1 MNANRPPTPS
11 SNSPVADSAFARVAH
26 RACAP
31 VAAEA
36 NAPVAVIDIG
46 SNSIK
51 TLVAARSAN
60 TATSATITVEALFS
74 RSMEARIS
82 AGADWL
88 KGRSQLA
95 PEALAEALTAIE
107 ALLADCAAYSPK
119 QIALV
124 GTSAIRDAANGS
136 EFIELVRAKTGHAIR
151 ILSGTEEAAAIGRG
165 LLCDPALQSA
175 KTLNQS
181 LYAFDL
187 GGGSLECLALRSG
200 KVVTAQSLPL
210 GSVRLMRGLVK
221 NPEAP
226 LAPDEREAIRAH
238 VTEAFAHAGFP
249 FDFSPPSTAEKP
261 QVIGTGG
268 LWFNVRQM
276 LAAMDGNGAE
286 LAPPFLPREKIESV
300 LETAAR
306 LPLAERRQLPGI
318 SPGRADILPAALTTM
333 LTVLDLGHF
342 SGLQHSAYNLRFGIA
357 AELLATCAGRRE
369 PTRLTHLSPPS
380 RR

>member
-1 MNANRPPTPS
+1 MNANRPPTDRA
-11 SNSPVADSAFARVAH
+11 NAPVADSSNALVAH
-26 RACAP
+26 RAC
-31 VAAEA
+31 
-36 NAPVAVIDIG
+36 APVAVIDIG

-51 TLVAARSAN
+51 TLVAARNAN
-60 TATSATITVEALFS
+60 ATTSATPAIEALFS
-74 RSMEARIS
+74 RSIEARIS

-88 KGRSQLA
+88 KGRSQLT

-107 ALLADCAAYSPK
+107 ALLSDCAAYAPK

-136 EFIELVRAKTGHAIR
+136 EFIELVRAKTGHTIR
-151 ILSGTEEAAAIGRG
+151 ILSGAEEAAAIGRG

-175 KTLNQS
+175 KTRGQS

-187 GGGSLECLALRSG
+187 GGGSLECLALHAG
-200 KVVTAQSLPL
+200 EVVAAQSLPL
-210 GSVRLMRGLVK
+210 GSVRLMRGFVK

-226 LAPDEREAIRAH
+226 LASDEREAIRAH
-238 VTEAFAHAGFP
+238 VTEAFAQAGFP
-249 FDFSPPSTAEKP
+249 FDLDLPSAAAKP

-276 LAAMDGNGAE
+276 LAAIEGKGAE

-306 LPLAERRQLPGI
+306 LPLAERRKLPGI

-357 AELLATCAGRRE
+357 TELLATCAGRRE